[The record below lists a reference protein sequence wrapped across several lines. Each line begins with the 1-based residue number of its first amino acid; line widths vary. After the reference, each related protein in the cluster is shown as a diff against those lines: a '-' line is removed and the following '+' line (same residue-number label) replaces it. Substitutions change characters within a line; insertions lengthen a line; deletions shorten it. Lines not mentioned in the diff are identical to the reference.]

1 MTEQPL
7 IGRVR
12 HARVPQFVFGARLP
26 ESAVPRFGSLVRTRL
41 RALDVTV
48 YGLVYD
54 IEVNAEDAGTTR
66 LLSVAEDP
74 REEEIEWERNR
85 LIPLDVSVLCA
96 GYRDASGLLR
106 QALPPQ
112 PPIALDAIHVCDTGE
127 VKAFHAQLDYFRLI
141 LNAREAPVDEL
152 LAASIR
158 AAAEAMG
165 GQRRAFIL
173 ECGRELARLLAGDS
187 ARLEQILRRLQ

>member
-1 MTEQPL
+1 MTEQSI

-26 ESAVPRFGSLVRTRL
+26 ESAVPRFGSLVSTRL

-48 YGLVYD
+48 YGLIYD
-54 IEVNAEDAGTTR
+54 IAVNADDAGTTR
-66 LLSVAEDP
+66 LLSVVEDP
-74 REEEIEWERNR
+74 RDEEIEWERNR
-85 LIPLDVSVLCA
+85 LIPLDVSVLCV
-96 GYRDASGLLR
+96 GYRDAAGALR

-112 PPIALDAIHVCDTGE
+112 PPIALDAIHVCDAGE
-127 VKAFHAQLDYFRLI
+127 VKAFHTQLDYFQLV
-141 LNAREAPVDEL
+141 LNAREAPADEL

-158 AAAEAMG
+158 AAAEG
-165 GQRRAFIL
+165 VGEQRRTFIL
-173 ECGRELARLLAGDS
+173 SCGRELARLLAGES